1 MNKIISGLLVSIM
14 AALSSCQLDIEPGTP
29 GCIQTKI
36 KDFNSTDIPCETG
49 KAVKKYEFQ
58 DMIVY
63 VFEPGTCGSDM
74 AADVFDSD
82 CNNLGFLGGIAGNSQ
97 INGEDFSTATFIE
110 IVWEN

>member
-1 MNKIISGLLVSIM
+1 MNKIVSGLLALIM

-29 GCIQTKI
+29 GCIQAKI
-36 KDFNSTDIPCETG
+36 KEFSSSDISCETG
-49 KAVKKYEFQ
+49 KVVNKYDFQ

-63 VFEPGTCGSDM
+63 VFEPGSCGNDMTSD
-74 AADVFDSD
+74 VLDSD

-97 INGEDFSTATFIE
+97 INGEDFSSATFIE